1 MTMLLPLTTMAMLM
15 SLPQPAELGL
25 VPWERNL
32 EAALQR
38 SQVTYRPVLI
48 LFDEVPGCSTVL
60 GFGTSVLSNPKI
72 VSRLKRE
79 FELVVVYNNVAG
91 ADAAVLKS
99 FGEPSWNN
107 PVVRVVD
114 AKRKPLAGRF
124 DGPYDEVSLERYLDS
139 VKKSPKQ

>member
-1 MTMLLPLTTMAMLM
+1 MLLNVISLALVFA
-15 SLPQPAELGL
+15 LPQPAELGL

-32 EAALQR
+32 EVALQR
-38 SQVTYRPVLI
+38 SQVTRRPVLI

-60 GFGTSVLSNPKI
+60 GFGTSVLSNPTI
-72 VSRLKRE
+72 VARLKRD
-79 FELVVVYNNVAG
+79 FELVVVYNNVTG

-114 AKRKPLAGRF
+114 AKRRALAGRF
-124 DGPYDEVSLERYLDS
+124 DGPYNTASFERYLDS
-139 VKKSPKQ
+139 VTKPPAQ